1 MYESFYKLSAKPFQL
16 SPDPK
21 FFFGSQ
27 GHKRAMSYLRYG
39 LTQGEGFI
47 VITGGVGTGKT
58 TLVRTLFSEL
68 SKENI
73 IAAQL
78 VTTHLQADD
87 TLRMVAAAFGLAHEG
102 ASKASILKNLE
113 IFLTARAREGKRVL
127 LVVDEAQNLPVE
139 SLEELRML
147 SNFEAGGRSL
157 LQSFLLG
164 QNEFK
169 NTIQSAGLEQLR
181 QRIIAAYHLEPLGA
195 EETQAYIEHR
205 LQLVGWDNNPEISS
219 SAHQIIF
226 ETTGGVPRRIN
237 TFCDRLLLFGYLEE
251 LTALDESHV
260 NEVAKELK
268 QEAPV
273 AKQAKVEQQL
283 PVSPELPELPELPST
298 PIHVGLEQS
307 RESEQLEGV
316 DMRVGILEER
326 IDILERALRRFLESN
341 RR

>member
-39 LTQGEGFI
+39 LAQGEGFI

-58 TLVRTLFSEL
+58 TLVRTLFNEL
-68 SKENI
+68 NKENI

-87 TLRMVAAAFGLAHEG
+87 TLRMVAASFGLAHEG

-164 QNEFK
+164 QNEFRS
-169 NTIQSAGLEQLR
+169 TMQSAGLEQMR
-181 QRIIAAYHLEPLGA
+181 QRIIAAYHLDPLGA
-195 EETQAYIEHR
+195 EETQSYIEHR
-205 LQLVGWDNNPEISS
+205 LQLVGWDNNPEISGA
-219 SAHQIIF
+219 AHQVIF
-226 ETTGGVPRRIN
+226 ETTAGVPRRIN

-251 LTALDESHV
+251 LTTLDESHV

-268 QEAPV
+268 QEAPA
-273 AKQAKVEQQL
+273 AKQAKVEAQL
-283 PVSPELPELPELPST
+283 PESPELPELAELPST

-326 IDILERALRRFLESN
+326 IDILERALRRFLETN